1 MKREELIDA
10 LESDAIKIDE
20 DISSTNTPEPGNSE
34 AIRIA
39 VAKIKEKR
47 TKNGKVYG
55 VKDKEGNPHKR
66 LTASMQLFVN
76 HLLAGDTKL
85 MAYRKAYNV
94 KTENDASV
102 IGNANKLLRDQ
113 RITALLGSLSEVV
126 REKVI
131 EDSVRTRRHVMEE
144 LFKHAQQAKTE
155 GTQLKALELMG
166 RAVGMFTDK
175 VETKVEEINTEKLKA
190 ELKSHLTLL
199 ENVAPIKK
207 RSA

>member
-1 MKREELIDA
+1 MKRDELIEA
-10 LESDAIKIDE
+10 LESDAIEIDE
-20 DISSTNTPEPGNSE
+20 EISSTNTPEPGNSE

-102 IGNANKLLRDQ
+102 IKGDRGFSANSPSRHGTTLQ
-113 RITALLGSLSEVV
+113 T
-126 REKVI
+126 
-131 EDSVRTRRHVMEE
+131 RTER
-144 LFKHAQQAKTE
+144 Q
-155 GTQLKALELMG
+155 
-166 RAVGMFTDK
+166 D
-175 VETKVEEINTEKLKA
+175 
-190 ELKSHLTLL
+190 
-199 ENVAPIKK
+199 
-207 RSA
+207 

>member
-1 MKREELIDA
+1 MKRDELIEA
-10 LESDAIKIDE
+10 LESDAIEIDE
-20 DISSTNTPEPGNSE
+20 EISSTNTPEPGNSE
-34 AIRIA
+34 AMRIA
-39 VAKIKEKR
+39 VAKIREKK

-85 MAYRKAYNV
+85 MAYRKAYKV

-102 IGNANKLLRDQ
+102 IGNANKLMRDE
-113 RITALLGSLSEVV
+113 RIIALLGSLSEAVQ
-126 REKVI
+126 EKVI
-131 EDSVRTRRHVMEE
+131 EDSVRTRRHVMEQ
-144 LFKHAQQAKTE
+144 LFKHAENSKTE
-155 GTQLKALELMG
+155 SIKLKALELMG